1 MLYYLKVEVLGEAA
15 TQSQEGIPARYE
27 GGSIVIFNQN
37 FTGLFVC

>member
-27 GGSIVIFNQN
+27 GGSMFMLNQN
-37 FTGLFVC
+37 FTGQFVC